1 MRGLV
6 VSSDTSFCLSRLSVF
21 FFLIFQESAHDITKG
36 FIPSETSA
44 SWNETP
50 FNLLGICWAQI
61 TNKHF
66 LESSS
71 VRGGDFGQ
79 VGPLRAGRR
88 QSAQLTNQVR
98 QNHNQHPADAMSSP
112 QARGPV
118 GKQRYIVTDSCSS
131 GTDCTPCLFL
141 FLCLTTPWN
150 DTVATLQLRVSICD
164 RMLFFLSPQLLGVP
178 KSQGEKTQP
187 IDSSVCGPRRCE
199 LLRIGQNV
207 DTVHCRSST
216 DHRGAFHSV
225 LVRVSH
231 RSC

>member
-1 MRGLV
+1 M
-6 VSSDTSFCLSRLSVF
+6 
-21 FFLIFQESAHDITKG
+21 SANNYKY
-36 FIPSETSA
+36 
-44 SWNETP
+44 
-50 FNLLGICWAQI
+50 
-61 TNKHF
+61 F

-112 QARGPV
+112 QAWGPV

-164 RMLFFLSPQLLGVP
+164 RMLLFLSPQLLGVP
-178 KSQGEKTQP
+178 KSWGKKHTVYWFVCMWPTKVWAPSHWSECRYGSLPQLHWPPGSVSFSVSQGLASQLLASVSNQMRKAKKKVKEKK
-187 IDSSVCGPRRCE
+187 VKV
-199 LLRIGQNV
+199 LKN
-207 DTVHCRSST
+207 RSYVFT
-216 DHRGAFHSV
+216 MGTG
-225 LVRVSH
+225 
-231 RSC
+231 